1 MYILA
6 CYYYRK
12 HQLLIEEAI
21 KHLPEVVFDCWHI
34 IPTFK
39 IDIDTGCDDDEFK
52 FVMEYDDPKDDQNT
66 VNHGHEAFS
75 LAQAFISGWILAK
88 GETLE

>member
-1 MYILA
+1 MDRRHKTIV
-6 CYYYRK
+6 
-12 HQLLIEEAI
+12 EEAI

-34 IPTFK
+34 IPVFK
-39 IDIDTGCDDDEFK
+39 VEIDEGLCDDDEFR

-66 VNHGHEAFS
+66 VNNGHEAFS

-88 GETLE
+88 GETLCEN